1 MNMEIPHPQNHAC
14 LQEIISFNVL
24 REKERLIGEQGAFYL
39 EPTATSKP
47 LTLTGGE
54 FL

>member
-1 MNMEIPHPQNHAC
+1 MYMEMPLLKQTPIKQR
-14 LQEIISFNVL
+14 IIDFIVL